1 MTRFA
6 CLLSLGL
13 LSCQPA
19 PSAEADIDAQGKPII
34 RLTAE
39 EAAACARSG
48 VCLLLTEQQFELA
61 RAAAYRA
68 GHKAAQRERNQC
80 GRDA

>member
-34 RLTAE
+34 RLT
-39 EAAACARSG
+39 
-48 VCLLLTEQQFELA
+48 EQQFELA

-68 GHKAAQRERNQC
+68 GYQAAQRERNQC